1 MNTASLLAALAGLLY
16 LAAGF
21 TLARAFVI
29 NRARVRT
36 TGIVLAGLALV
47 AHAGFAWLKVN
58 SDLGWD
64 VNFINVLSLAG
75 LLVALVLLLTGL
87 GTRSLEAGVLVFPG
101 VAVLVWLQW
110 LSKPAPMFLDHM
122 PAMLQFHILTAL
134 LAFSLLA
141 LAAANAI
148 LLWIQDYLLRTPR
161 PISQLELL
169 PPLIVLEQLMF
180 RLIMAGW
187 VLLTLALAAGLTF
200 VYDLL
205 SQHLMHKTVLSV
217 ISWLLFGLLLG
228 ARWWLGWRG
237 RRAVNWTLVA
247 MVFLVLAYFG
257 SRFVL
262 ELLLDRTWSR
272 MALAA
277 TSGLA

>member
-1 MNTASLLAALAGLLY
+1 MNTASLLAALAGVLY
-16 LAAGF
+16 VAAGA
-21 TLARAFVI
+21 TLARAFFV
-29 NRARVRT
+29 NRARLR
-36 TGIVLAGLALV
+36 LAGILLAILALV
-47 AHAGFAWLKVN
+47 AHTAFAWLKIG

-64 VNFINVLSLAG
+64 VNFINILSLAG
-75 LLVALVLLLTGL
+75 LMVALVLLLTGI
-87 GTRSLEAGVLVFPG
+87 GARALEAGVLVFPG
-101 VAVLVWLQW
+101 VAMLVWLQW
-110 LSKPAPMFLDHM
+110 LSAPAPMFLGDM

-134 LAFSLLA
+134 LAFSLLTM
-141 LAAANAI
+141 AAVNAV

-161 PISQLELL
+161 PITQLELL

-180 RLIMAGW
+180 RLILAGW
-187 VLLTLALAAGLTF
+187 LLLTLALGAGLTF

-217 ISWLLFGLLLG
+217 ISWLLFGGLLG

-237 RRAVNWTLVA
+237 RRAINWTLLA

-272 MALAA
+272 MTMAA
-277 TSGLA
+277 TGLV

>member
-1 MNTASLLAALAGLLY
+1 MNTASSFAALAGLLY
-16 LAAGF
+16 LASGAV
-21 TLARAFVI
+21 LARGFFA
-29 NRARVRT
+29 NQARLRAA
-36 TGIVLAGLALV
+36 GILLAALAV
-47 AHAGFAWLKVN
+47 AAHASYAWTKFG
-58 SDLGWD
+58 SDFGWD
-64 VNFINVLSLAG
+64 VNFINILSLAG
-75 LLVALVLLLTGL
+75 LMVALVLLLTGI
-87 GTRSLEAGVLVFPG
+87 GARSLEAGVLVFPG
-101 VAVLVWLQW
+101 VAILVFLQW
-110 LSKPAPMFLDHM
+110 LSKPAPMFLGDL

-134 LAFSLLA
+134 LAFSLLT
-141 LAAANAI
+141 LAAVNAI

-161 PISQLELL
+161 PIAQLELL

-180 RLIMAGW
+180 RLILAGW
-187 VLLTLALAAGLTF
+187 LLLTLALAAGLTF

-217 ISWLLFGLLLG
+217 VSWLLFGLLLG

-247 MVFLVLAYFG
+247 MVFLALAYFG

-272 MALAA
+272 MTLAA
-277 TSGLA
+277 IGVA